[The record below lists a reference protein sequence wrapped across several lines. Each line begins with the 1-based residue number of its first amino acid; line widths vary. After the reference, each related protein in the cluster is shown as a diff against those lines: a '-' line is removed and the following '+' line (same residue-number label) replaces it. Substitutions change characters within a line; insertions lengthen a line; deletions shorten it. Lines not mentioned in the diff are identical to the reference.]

1 MIQDDYRDEEH
12 DADEETVER
21 AHTKEH
27 YTWLVETLL
36 NGLKEHAS
44 FVEKYPDIAAPVEM
58 KTIRDE
64 MERALLKGM
73 RLLYCSEQVELL
85 NTMVEESEPAMT
97 PYLTGLLNL
106 AQLEMAASTLSAELQ
121 KEEKAHD
128 SDDWQALI
136 NASGWRT
143 PEGESR
149 HPQNDWIE
157 RRVPSEV
164 PAFLENII
172 TIFPTYGKLEKATR
186 RVQQQLQN
194 ASLGWSVL
202 RRSLDLGSSVFELES
217 SVDRKIKSDM
227 RAGHLESQASTEM

>member
-1 MIQDDYRDEEH
+1 MIQDDYLDEEH
-12 DADEETVER
+12 DADDETVEGK
-21 AHTKEH
+21 HTKEH

-36 NGLKEHAS
+36 AGLKEHAS

-58 KTIRDE
+58 QTIRDE
-64 MERALLKGM
+64 MERALLEGM

-85 NTMVEESEPAMT
+85 NTMVEESEPATT

-143 PEGESR
+143 PERKSG

-157 RRVPSEV
+157 RKVPSEV

-227 RAGHLESQASTEM
+227 RAGQLESQASTEM